1 MYMMYVDESGDTGLS
16 QSPTSHFAL
25 VGIVVHEGEWR
36 SFLDTMVQFRRVMR
50 TAHGLPIR
58 TEIHSAEYIR
68 RPPVPGISKHERL
81 AILRNLLDELAKL
94 STISITG
101 MVVDKTTKQVGY
113 DVFENAWRALFQ
125 RFENTLKYG
134 NFPGK
139 HRNDYGLVLTDA
151 TDGQKLQ
158 NLVRRMAVYNP
169 VPNTQA
175 VFGTGYRNLPLL
187 RIIEDPVPKD
197 SASSYAI
204 QACDVCAYFL
214 YQTYKPNAYIRKSGA
229 HNYYARLSPVLNKN
243 ASRTGKLGIV
253 EL

>member
-1 MYMMYVDESGDTGLS
+1 MYVDESGDTGLN

-25 VGIVVHEGEWR
+25 VGIVVHESEWR

-50 TAHGLPIR
+50 TAHKLPIR

-101 MVVDKTTKQVGY
+101 VVVNKTTKQVGY

-187 RIIEDPVPKD
+187 SRYN
-197 SASSYAI
+197 S
-204 QACDVCAYFL
+204 
-214 YQTYKPNAYIRKSGA
+214 
-229 HNYYARLSPVLNKN
+229 RL
-243 ASRTGKLGIV
+243 
-253 EL
+253 